1 MIHKNLLK
9 ASLDKVINYESSL
22 HTIVA
27 YLGIK
32 FVSAISPKLP
42 P

>member
-1 MIHKNLLK
+1 M
-9 ASLDKVINYESSL
+9 NYESSL

-32 FVSAISPKLP
+32 FVNAISPKYP
-42 P
+42 PEFI